1 MHFLWI
7 SAIKDLRRLR
17 REPITILTWL
27 AIPTF
32 IAVIL
37 TLVFGPGGAR
47 PNGRLLVVD
56 NDRGFGATVLTSV
69 LSQGTLSKMLT
80 VERIALEEGRRR
92 IEKGDASAL
101 LIIPSGFTGAF
112 LGGPPVRLQLVRN
125 PAQRILPDIIEETLS
140 MTAEGAFY
148 AKAGNPPG
156 GQTLIQLDAQVI
168 KAKAEQPGGFA
179 AMLLPGT
186 LFLAVFF
193 VAGALA
199 ADVWRERTSGALR
212 RIATAPV
219 SMTAFLGGKLLATAV
234 VLGIVGAFGLLA
246 GRILVG
252 LRIANFPVAVLWIAA
267 SGSGLYLCVMM
278 LQSCASS
285 ERVASLLTNF
295 VLLPLTMLGGG
306 FVPFD
311 WMPRGLAQIGR
322 YTPNGWSVVQLQAIL
337 AGYMQPLAFAFV
349 AAFIAIAWLITVR
362 SIRTN
367 YAG

>member
-17 REPITILTWL
+17 REPVTILTWL
-27 AIPTF
+27 AIPMF

-47 PNGRLLVVD
+47 PNGKLLVSDEDGGV
-56 NDRGFGATVLTSV
+56 GAAVLTSV
-69 LSQGTLSKMLT
+69 FTQGSLGKMLA
-80 VERIALEEGRRR
+80 VEKVTRNEGQRR

-101 LIIPSGFTGAF
+101 LIIPNGFTGAF
-112 LGGPPVRLQLVRN
+112 LGGPPVRVQLVRN

-140 MTAEGAFY
+140 MAAEGAFY
-148 AKAGNPPG
+148 AKAGNPLRN
-156 GQTLIQLDAQVI
+156 QAVIQLGAEVI
-168 KAKAEQPGGFA
+168 KGKAEQPGGFA

-219 SMTAFLGGKLLATAV
+219 SLTAFLGGKLLATAV
-234 VLGIVGAFGLLA
+234 VLGTVGAFGLTA
-246 GRILVG
+246 GRMLVD

-278 LQSCASS
+278 LQSLASS

-306 FVPFD
+306 FVPFE

-337 AGYMQPLAFAFV
+337 AGSMEHVAFAFV
-349 AAFIAIAWLITVR
+349 AAFIAIAWPITVR
-362 SIRTN
+362 SIRRN